1 MIEDEIQ
8 ERIEELKRISR
19 DYAGDRQIDHLCR
32 IIVSLEKQRNALMW
46 MLDNG
51 HADGSA
57 GADTVRR
64 DVGNSGGNDNG

>member
-32 IIVSLEKQRNALMW
+32 IIVSLEEQRNALMW
-46 MLDNG
+46 MLDN
-51 HADGSA
+51 
-57 GADTVRR
+57 TQI
-64 DVGNSGGNDNG
+64 SGGTSAVSGS

>member
-1 MIEDEIQ
+1 MTEDEIQ

-46 MLDNG
+46 MLDN
-51 HADGSA
+51 
-57 GADTVRR
+57 TQI
-64 DVGNSGGNDNG
+64 SGGTSAVSGS